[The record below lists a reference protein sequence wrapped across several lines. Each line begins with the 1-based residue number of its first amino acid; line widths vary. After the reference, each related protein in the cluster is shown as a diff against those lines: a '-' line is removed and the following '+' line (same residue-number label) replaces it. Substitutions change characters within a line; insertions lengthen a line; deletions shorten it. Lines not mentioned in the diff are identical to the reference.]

1 MKFFQGLCRSNNM
14 NVSAELAHKL
24 NEAGLKWRPM
34 LHDFFM
40 VPDTAV
46 ADRVFVMSDMMAS
59 VSVLQG
65 YHAITF
71 NGAVEWALDFVYL
84 LDALWV
90 PTEAQIRTKLVN
102 RLPNNELNLRLTDDS
117 YECEIRPA
125 EAPLVF
131 SAPTAADAYGRAMLF
146 LLQQEG

>member
-1 MKFFQGLCRSNNM
+1 M
-14 NVSAELAHKL
+14 NVSADLAQKL
-24 NEAGLKWRPM
+24 NLAGLEWKPT

-46 ADRVFVMSDMMAS
+46 ADRVFVMSDMMAGL
-59 VSVLQG
+59 SVLQG
-65 YHAITF
+65 HHAITF

-90 PTEAQIRTKLVN
+90 PTEAQIRTRLVN
-102 RLPNNELNLRLTDDS
+102 KLTNNALTLRLTGDA

-146 LLQQEG
+146 LLEQEG

>member
-1 MKFFQGLCRSNNM
+1 M
-14 NVSAELAHKL
+14 NVSADLAKKL
-24 NEAGLKWRPM
+24 NDAGLKWRPT
-34 LHDFFM
+34 LHDFFV

-46 ADRVFVMSDMMAS
+46 SDRVFVLSDMMAGI
-59 VSVLQG
+59 SVLQG
-65 YHAITF
+65 HYAITF

-90 PTEAQIRTKLVN
+90 PTEAQIRTTLVN
-102 RLPNNELNLRLTDDS
+102 KLPNNGLTLRLTDDS
-117 YECEIRPA
+117 YQCEIRPA

-146 LLQQEG
+146 LLEQEQ

>member
-1 MKFFQGLCRSNNM
+1 M
-14 NVSAELAHKL
+14 NVSAELAQKL
-24 NEAGLKWRPM
+24 FDAGLEWKPT

-46 ADRVFVMSDMMAS
+46 ADRVFVLSDMMAGI
-59 VSVLQG
+59 SVLKG

-84 LDALWV
+84 LEALWV
-90 PTEAQIRTKLVN
+90 PTEAQIRTKLVSK
-102 RLPNNELNLRLTDDS
+102 LPNNALELRLTDDS

-131 SAPTAADAYGRAMLF
+131 SAPTAADAYGRALLF
-146 LLQQEG
+146 LLEQEG

>member
-1 MKFFQGLCRSNNM
+1 M
-14 NVSAELAHKL
+14 NVSAELAQNL
-24 NEAGLKWRPM
+24 ADAGLHWTPV

-46 ADRVFVMSDMMAS
+46 ADRVFVLSDMMAG
-59 VSVLQG
+59 VSVLKG
-65 YHAITF
+65 HRAITF

-84 LDALWV
+84 LDALWI
-90 PTEAQIRTKLVN
+90 PTEAQIRTKLQN
-102 RLPNNELNLRLTDDS
+102 KLPNNTLSLRLTDDS

-131 SAPTAADAYGRAMLF
+131 SAPTAADAYGRALLF
-146 LLQQEG
+146 LLEQEG